1 MQPWMTL
8 GASLVAKAV
17 DYTVAPLGN
26 QLRYLYQ
33 YNKNTDNL
41 RKQAERLQEKT
52 QDIQALVN
60 YAKRNDREIK
70 STVKNWLQEVDAITA
85 EIKSW
90 DDKTQ
95 NLSKMCLPHLVSR
108 YKQSKMATKK
118 IMTIQEL
125 LGRTLTEDV
134 SIPQAPPLNIPFI
147 SDQEKPE
154 KDQVIEMVAS
164 SSSDVS
170 IPQALPLNIPFISDQ
185 EKPEEDQVIEM
196 VASSSSVVGQ
206 NVSRANG
213 ALLSADDVSIKRRLT
228 MDPIIAY
235 QLRKNVAN
243 IIHLQREAVNQ
254 IIEEL
259 KDDHYKGIGIYGMGG
274 IGKTTLAVEVGKL
287 ARDCGIVKEVIMV
300 VVSQTPNIRKI
311 QGQIADMLNHRLEEE
326 STLGRAGRLYTRL
339 SNESVLLILD
349 DVWSYIDLAEIG
361 IPHGDEHKAC
371 RIMLT
376 TRQKDLC
383 TAIGTKGIPL
393 KLLSEEESSHL
404 LRKYA
409 CTSTSDLCP
418 ELDSMVMNFVKEC
431 QGLPLALVTVGSALR
446 GKEQVEWEAALQLL
460 KKSQP
465 FSPTYASKT
474 IFSCLDLSY
483 NFLENE
489 EIRLCF
495 LMCCLYPEDRE
506 ISIEDL
512 TRDWTGKGLFSDVDT
527 IEEARARVCLRVGQ
541 LKSSCL
547 LLDVGKEGFVKM
559 HDVVRDFAI
568 YIASE
573 EKHGFMVRAGHNLNK
588 WPPRE
593 SFSQK
598 TAISFMNNNI
608 HVLPSDVHCPNLQ
621 ILHLGENEGLEQ
633 IPVDFFI
640 QMKMLQVLDLS
651 ERVGIHSLN
660 PLYQLVPNAT
670 RKNTFPLSFPSS
682 VEVLTNLR
690 TLRLDHCKLADVSIL
705 GKLKGLEILS
715 LYGSSITQLPN
726 EFGDLV
732 NLRLLDLSF
741 CVYLQKIPE
750 NLISRLVQLEE
761 LYMGWSFRLWQLA
774 DGSAEGSGQA
784 SLSELMSLPQLN
796 ILCVEVSTLLA
807 FPENF
812 DLPSIHKFEI
822 TVGYH
827 SAICYPNSRR
837 FYLREIKTGIPN
849 GMKHMLQFSKELTMF
864 CASKVILK
872 SIFDVEGGLNHL
884 KTLEITANDEITY
897 FIDEVL
903 HSDAPL
909 VLGSLEK
916 LHLRT
921 FKKLFSLSVRPIKPG
936 SFQNLRILRVEN
948 CHNLFFLIQT
958 SLLQRLSSIEEVHVY
973 SCNKLLDIFQLN
985 EAAFDEEQK
994 LLSTLKK
1001 IWLAR
1006 LPTLFEIWRVPKQL
1020 LLNATLQNKQ
1030 CFSNITD
1037 VLIRYCDNLEYVFP
1051 SVAAQNLCQ
1060 LDNLQIV
1067 ECHRLT
1073 RIIGEEPEGVS
1084 ANVQNGHVLFPNLRA
1099 VHIGSC
1105 RNLRNLFSIMTAR
1118 SLGKLEELKVN
1129 DMPNLVELISNEESE
1144 REREEENDKIIVLP
1158 ELKVLRITKS
1168 GNVERL
1174 CTEAFFMDLPSLEE
1188 FVLLECPKMAD
1199 TVKRGLGS
1207 ASNLLK
1213 AQIEEQSFFGTM
1225 AREVFSRKV

>member
-1 MQPWMTL
+1 MTL
-8 GASLVAKAV
+8 GASLVAKTV

-33 YNKNTDNL
+33 YNKNADNL

-70 STVKNWLQEVDAITA
+70 STVKNCRA
-85 EIKSW
+85 SW
-90 DDKTQ
+90 Q
-95 NLSKMCLPHLVSR
+95 L
-108 YKQSKMATKK
+108 KK

-134 SIPQAPPLNIPFI
+134 SMPQAPPLNIPFI

-170 IPQALPLNIPFISDQ
+170 IPQALPLNMPFISDQ

-196 VASSSSVVGQ
+196 VASSSSVVSQ
-206 NVSRANG
+206 NVSRTNG
-213 ALLSADDVSIKRRLT
+213 ALLSADDVSIKQRLT

-243 IIHLQREAVNQ
+243 IIHQQREAVNQ

-259 KDDHYKGIGIYGMGG
+259 QDDHYKVIGIYGMGG
-274 IGKTTLAVEVGKL
+274 ISKTTLAVEIGKL

-300 VVSQTPNIRKI
+300 VVSQTPDIRKI
-311 QGQIADMLNHRLEEE
+311 QGLIADMLSHRFEEE
-326 STLGRAGRLYTRL
+326 STLGRAGRVYTRL
-339 SNESVLLILD
+339 SMESVLLILD
-349 DVWSYIDLAEIG
+349 NVWSYIDLEEIG

-371 RIMLT
+371 RILLT

-383 TAIGTKGIPL
+383 TAMGTKGIPL
-393 KLLSEEESSHL
+393 RLLSEEESSHL
-404 LRKYA
+404 LRKNA
-409 CTSTSDLCP
+409 CTSTSDLCL
-418 ELDSMVMNFVKEC
+418 ELDGMVMNFVKEC
-431 QGLPLALVTVGSALR
+431 QGLPLAVMTVGRALR
-446 GKEQVEWEAALQLL
+446 GKEHVEWKAVLQLL

-465 FSPTYASKT
+465 FCPTYASKT
-474 IFSCLDLSY
+474 IFSCLELSY
-483 NFLENE
+483 NILENE
-489 EIRLCF
+489 EIRL
-495 LMCCLYPEDRE
+495 
-506 ISIEDL
+506 
-512 TRDWTGKGLFSDVDT
+512 
-527 IEEARARVCLRVGQ
+527 VGQ

-573 EKHGFMVRAGHNLNK
+573 EKHGFMV
-588 WPPRE
+588 
-593 SFSQK
+593 
-598 TAISFMNNNI
+598 
-608 HVLPSDVHCPNLQ
+608 
-621 ILHLGENEGLEQ
+621 
-633 IPVDFFI
+633 
-640 QMKMLQVLDLS
+640 LDLS
-651 ERVGIHSLN
+651 ERVGVHSLN

-690 TLRLDHCKLADVSIL
+690 TLRLDHCKLADVSFL

-732 NLRLLDLSF
+732 NLRPLDLSF
-741 CVYLQKIPE
+741 CGYLQKIPE

-761 LYMGWSFRLWQLA
+761 LYTGWSFRLWQLA

-822 TVGYH
+822 T
-827 SAICYPNSRR
+827 
-837 FYLREIKTGIPN
+837 TGIPN

-921 FKKLFSLSVRPIKPG
+921 FKKLFSLSVRPIKP
-936 SFQNLRILRVEN
+936 
-948 CHNLFFLIQT
+948 
-958 SLLQRLSSIEEVHVY
+958 
-973 SCNKLLDIFQLN
+973 
-985 EAAFDEEQK
+985 
-994 LLSTLKK
+994 
-1001 IWLAR
+1001 
-1006 LPTLFEIWRVPKQL
+1006 
-1020 LLNATLQNKQ
+1020 
-1030 CFSNITD
+1030 
-1037 VLIRYCDNLEYVFP
+1037 
-1051 SVAAQNLCQ
+1051 AAQNLCQ

-1073 RIIGEEPEGVS
+1073 RIIGEEPEGIS

-1105 RNLRNLFSIMTAR
+1105 RNLKNLFSVTTAR

-1129 DMPNLVELISNEESE
+1129 DMPNLVEFISNEESE
-1144 REREEENDKIIVLP
+1144 REEENNKIIVLP

-1174 CTEAFFMDLPSLEE
+1174 CTEAFCMDLPSLEE
-1188 FVLLECPKMAD
+1188 FVLVECPKMAD

-1213 AQIEEQSFFGTM
+1213 AEIEEQHSLAQWHERFSVVRFGSWYRYTQLVHIQTWKSLALIEGVYICGRLFICFIFSHSAISFYN
-1225 AREVFSRKV
+1225 

>member
-8 GASLVAKAV
+8 GASLVAKVV

-33 YNKNTDNL
+33 YNKNAENL

-52 QDIQALVN
+52 DDIQALVN

-70 STVKNWLQEVDAITA
+70 STVKNWLEEVDEITA

-95 NLSKMCLPHLVSR
+95 NLSKMCLRHLVSR

-134 SIPQAPPLNIPFI
+134 SIPQGPPLNIPFI

-154 KDQVIEMVAS
+154 KDQVTEMVAS
-164 SSSDVS
+164 SSSIVS
-170 IPQALPLNIPFISDQ
+170 
-185 EKPEEDQVIEM
+185 
-196 VASSSSVVGQ
+196 Q
-206 NVSRANG
+206 NVSITNG
-213 ALLSADDVSIKRRLT
+213 ALQSKDDVSIEQRLT
-228 MDPIIAY
+228 MDSIIGY

-243 IIHLQREAVNQ
+243 IIYQQREAVDQ

-259 KDDHYKGIGIYGMGG
+259 QDDHYKVIGIYGMGG

-287 ARDCGIVKEVIMV
+287 ARDCGIVKRVIMV
-300 VVSQTPNIRKI
+300 GVSQTPNIRKI
-311 QGQIADMLNHRLEEE
+311 QGLIADMLCYRFEEE
-326 STLGRAGRLYTRL
+326 STLGRAGRLYMQL
-339 SNESVLLILD
+339 SMESVLLILD

-383 TAIGTKGIPL
+383 TAMGTKGVPL
-393 KLLSEEESSHL
+393 RLLSKEESSHL

-418 ELDSMVMNFVKEC
+418 ELDSMVIKFVEEC

-465 FSPTYASKT
+465 FTPTYASKT
-474 IFSCLDLSY
+474 IFSCLELSY
-483 NFLENE
+483 NFLESE

-495 LMCCLYPEDRE
+495 LMCCFYPEDHE

-512 TRDWTGKGLFSDVDT
+512 TRNWTGKGLFSNVDT
-527 IEEARARVCLRVGQ
+527 IEEARARVFLRVGQ

-547 LLDVGKEGFVKM
+547 LLDIGKEGFVKM
-559 HDVVRDFAI
+559 HDVIRDFAI
-568 YIASE
+568 YKASE

-588 WPPRE
+588 WPQRE

-598 TAISFMNNNI
+598 TAISFMHNNI
-608 HVLPSDVHCPNLQ
+608 HVLPTDVHCPNLQ

-633 IPVDFFI
+633 IPVDFFMH
-640 QMKMLQVLDLS
+640 MKTLQVLDLS
-651 ERVGIHSLN
+651 ERVGVHSLN
-660 PLYQLVPNAT
+660 PHYQLVPNAT
-670 RKNTFPLSFPSS
+670 KKNTFPLSFPSS

-690 TLRLDHCKLADVSIL
+690 TLRLDHCRLADVSIL

-741 CVYLQKIPE
+741 CGYLQKIPE
-750 NLISRLVQLEE
+750 NLISRLVRLEE

-774 DGSAEGSGQA
+774 DGSAEGSGQV

-812 DLPSIHKFEI
+812 DLPSLHKFEI

-837 FYLREIKTGIPN
+837 FYLRELKTGIPN
-849 GMKHMLQFSKELTMF
+849 GMNHMLQFSNELTMF

-884 KTLEITANDEITY
+884 KTLEITANDDITY

-921 FKKLFSLSVRPIKPG
+921 FKKLYSLSVHSIKPG
-936 SFQNLRILRVEN
+936 SFQNLRILKVEF
-948 CHNLFFLIQT
+948 CHDLFFLLQP
-958 SLLQRLSSIEEVHVY
+958 SLLQRLSSIEEVYVY
-973 SCNKLLDIFQLN
+973 SCNKLFKLFQLN
-985 EAAFDEEQK
+985 GAAFDEEQK
-994 LLSTLKK
+994 LLSTLKM
-1001 IWLAR
+1001 IGLDR
-1006 LPTLFEIWRVPKQL
+1006 LPMLFEIWGVPKQL

-1030 CFSNITD
+1030 CFNNLTD
-1037 VLIRYCDNLEYVFP
+1037 VAIKYCDSLKYVFP
-1051 SVAAQNLCQ
+1051 FVAAQNLCQ

-1067 ECHRLT
+1067 GCHRLT
-1073 RIIGEEPEGVS
+1073 RITGEAPEGMP
-1084 ANVQNGHVLFPNLRA
+1084 ANVQNGHVLFANLRA

-1105 RNLRNLFSIMTAR
+1105 RNLRNLFSVTTAR

-1144 REREEENDKIIVLP
+1144 RREENDKIIVLP
-1158 ELKVLRITKS
+1158 ELKVLRITNS
-1168 GNVERL
+1168 GNMERL
-1174 CTEAFFMDLPSLEE
+1174 CTEAFCMDLPSLEE

>member
-1 MQPWMTL
+1 MTL

-33 YNKNTDNL
+33 YNKNADNL

-85 EIKSW
+85 QIKSW
-90 DDKTQ
+90 DEKTQ
-95 NLSKMCLPHLVSR
+95 NLSK
-108 YKQSKMATKK
+108 
-118 IMTIQEL
+118 I
-125 LGRTLTEDV
+125 TLTEDV
-134 SIPQAPPLNIPFI
+134 SMPQAPPLNIPFI

-196 VASSSSVVGQ
+196 VASSSSVVSQ
-206 NVSRANG
+206 NVSRTNG
-213 ALLSADDVSIKRRLT
+213 ALLSADDASIKQRLT

-243 IIHLQREAVNQ
+243 IIHQQREAVNQ

-259 KDDHYKGIGIYGMGG
+259 QEDHYKVIGIYGMGG
-274 IGKTTLAVEVGKL
+274 IGKTTLAVEIGKL

-300 VVSQTPNIRKI
+300 VVSQTPDIRKI
-311 QGQIADMLNHRLEEE
+311 QGLIADMLSHRFEEE
-326 STLGRAGRLYTRL
+326 STLGRAGRVYTRL
-339 SNESVLLILD
+339 SMESVLLILD
-349 DVWSYIDLAEIG
+349 DVWSYIDLEEIG
-361 IPHGDEHKAC
+361 IP
-371 RIMLT
+371 L
-376 TRQKDLC
+376 DLC
-383 TAIGTKGIPL
+383 TAMGTKGIPL
-393 KLLSEEESSHL
+393 RLLSEEESSHL
-404 LRKYA
+404 LRKNA
-409 CTSTSDLCP
+409 CTSTSNLCL
-418 ELDSMVMNFVKEC
+418 ELDGMVMNFVKEC
-431 QGLPLALVTVGSALR
+431 QGLPLALMTVGRALR
-446 GKEQVEWEAALQLL
+446 GKEHVEWKAALQLL
-460 KKSQP
+460 KKSQR

-474 IFSCLDLSY
+474 IFSCLELSY

-489 EIRLCF
+489 EIRL
-495 LMCCLYPEDRE
+495 
-506 ISIEDL
+506 
-512 TRDWTGKGLFSDVDT
+512 DWTGKGLFSDVDT
-527 IEEARARVCLRVGQ
+527 IEEARARACLRVGQ

-573 EKHGFMVRAGHNLNK
+573 EKHGFM
-588 WPPRE
+588 
-593 SFSQK
+593 
-598 TAISFMNNNI
+598 
-608 HVLPSDVHCPNLQ
+608 
-621 ILHLGENEGLEQ
+621 
-633 IPVDFFI
+633 
-640 QMKMLQVLDLS
+640 MKMLLS
-651 ERVGIHSLN
+651 ERVGVHSLN

-682 VEVLTNLR
+682 
-690 TLRLDHCKLADVSIL
+690 LADVSIL

-741 CVYLQKIPE
+741 CGYLQKIPE

-761 LYMGWSFRLWQLA
+761 LYTGWSFRLWQLA

-837 FYLREIKTGIPN
+837 FCLREIKTGIPN

-973 SCNKLLDIFQLN
+973 S
-985 EAAFDEEQK
+985 
-994 LLSTLKK
+994 S
-1001 IWLAR
+1001 
-1006 LPTLFEIWRVPKQL
+1006 
-1020 LLNATLQNKQ
+1020 
-1030 CFSNITD
+1030 
-1037 VLIRYCDNLEYVFP
+1037 
-1051 SVAAQNLCQ
+1051 AQNLCQ

-1073 RIIGEEPEGVS
+1073 RIIGEEPEGIS

-1105 RNLRNLFSIMTAR
+1105 RNLKNLFSVTTAR

-1144 REREEENDKIIVLP
+1144 REEENNKIIVLP

-1174 CTEAFFMDLPSLEE
+1174 CTEAFCMDLPSLEE
-1188 FVLLECPKMAD
+1188 FVLVECPKMAD

-1213 AQIEEQSFFGTM
+1213 AEIEEQSFFGTM
-1225 AREVFSRKV
+1225 AREVFSSKVR